1 MTYSEKLEQV
11 LTPEFYSMV
20 VKACAESRLEH
31 RLQHTIQSSGCQNFI
46 DYLLCWHNTSEGSN
60 FWMDVNNFIFD
71 CFQLNSSIYHSSNN
85 EIKGIKI
92 FK

>member
-20 VKACAESRLEH
+20 VKACAESKLEH
-31 RLQHTIQSSGCQNFI
+31 RLQNRIESSGYHNFI
-46 DYLLCWHNTSEGSN
+46 DYLICWSMTSKGSN
-60 FWMDVNNFIFD
+60 FWMDINNFVWS
-71 CFQLNSSIYHSSNN
+71 CFQLNSSLYDSSNN
-85 EIKGIKI
+85 EVKGIKI

>member
-20 VKACAESRLEH
+20 VKACAESGLEYK
-31 RLQHTIQSSGCQNFI
+31 LQHTIESSGYHSFI
-46 DYLLCWHNTSEGSN
+46 DYLLCWHKTSEGSN
-60 FWMDVNNFIFD
+60 FWMGVNNFIFD
-71 CFQLNSSIYHSSNN
+71 CFQLNSSLYDASNN
-85 EIKGIKI
+85 EVKGIKI